1 MKERLIAL
9 FEAHFGHRP
18 EVILEIAADGSTRQ
32 YFRLAHGDDETAVGA
47 IGPDR
52 EENRAFLAFA
62 KAFREVDLPV
72 PDIYGED
79 REAGVWLE
87 EDLGDTTLFQA
98 LAAARVEC
106 SEDEF
111 PAEAER
117 LFRKALSILPR
128 FQVLGHEVIDY
139 RVAYPRQAFDKQ
151 SIRWDLTTGSSS

>member
-1 MKERLIAL
+1 MKEKLITL
-9 FEAHFGHRP
+9 FESHFGHRP

-32 YFRLAHGDDETAVGA
+32 YFRLACGDDETAIGA

-72 PDIYGED
+72 PAIYGAD

-87 EDLGDTTLFQA
+87 EDLGDTTLFNA

-106 SEDEF
+106 SEDAF
-111 PAEAER
+111 PAEAEQ
-117 LFRKALSILPR
+117 LFRKALEILPR

-151 SIRWDLTTGSSS
+151 SIRWDLN